1 MPRGFSVYED
11 ALIQRRLWTPDL
23 LRPAVWLDA
32 SDIRT
37 VILSGSNVTQWN
49 DKSGNERNMTVGG
62 NAPAIANN
70 SLNGLNT
77 ILFDNRSATQ
87 TLVNS
92 YSYSG
97 NDITLFSLARSSR
110 LGGRTNFPRLWSMNA
125 TGQTDFGNT
134 AGLLMLYGVGSPN
147 NASMFRNNA
156 VMAQSPQNTNDQ
168 WALHIGT
175 KSGGSATFSSNGETR
190 AVGSTSNTPFG
201 FNFIRIGNDTSASDS
216 GLFGNVAETG
226 ILPFAVTLK
235 EEQQLAGY
243 ILWRWGLTGLL
254 PAAHPF
260 RNRPP
265 LIGD

>member
-1 MPRGFSVYED
+1 
-11 ALIQRRLWTPDL
+11 
-23 LRPAVWLDA
+23 
-32 SDIRT
+32 
-37 VILSGSNVTQWN
+37 
-49 DKSGNERNMTVGG
+49 
-62 NAPAIANN
+62 
-70 SLNGLNT
+70 
-77 ILFDNRSATQ
+77 
-87 TLVNS
+87 
-92 YSYSG
+92 
-97 NDITLFSLARSSR
+97 
-110 LGGRTNFPRLWSMNA
+110 MNA

-190 AVGSTSNTPFG
+190 AV
-201 FNFIRIGNDTSASDS
+201 
-216 GLFGNVAETG
+216 AETG